1 MSSTNY
7 PSATP
12 QFQEPKRDNRG
23 LIYGIL
29 IAALLG
35 TWGYIIYDK
44 SRTKEVI
51 QQKDVQYA
59 ALDSSKT
66 MVQKEYEDALLRLD
80 GMTSSNSRLDSL
92 VKSKDKDLE
101 GLKSRIKTL
110 VGKQNATAK
119 DLNEARS
126 LVKELNGKIDGYLAE
141 IERLQGE
148 NQTLTQ
154 EKATLTTQKAE
165 LETNLSTTQ
174 TEKAAAEE
182 KVNIGQTLHASTFK
196 IQPINEKGS
205 GKEKSTSSAKKA
217 DKFRIS
223 FDLDEN
229 MIAETG
235 PKDLYVLVTD
245 PAGNVISEEGLQSGT
260 FTTRKDGEKKFTNK
274 VSVDYE
280 QGARKNVSFDLKQ
293 TEKYV
298 PGNYKVE
305 VYHNGFK
312 IGESNIALKKG
323 DRKSVV

>member
-165 LETNLSTTQ
+165 LETNLTTTQ

-235 PKDLYVLVTD
+235 PKDLYILVTD

-323 DRKSVV
+323 GLFS